1 MAQAAAR
8 PHVRTHAMLVDDAL
22 TPLTAA
28 APVQV
33 TTVNRVARA
42 NNEIELTDEF
52 GATITK
58 VLNEDAAG

>member
-1 MAQAAAR
+1 M
-8 PHVRTHAMLVDDAL
+8 RTHTMLVDDAL

>member
-1 MAQAAAR
+1 M
-8 PHVRTHAMLVDDAL
+8 RTHAILADDGL

-28 APVQV
+28 GPVQV

-52 GATITK
+52 GAAITK
-58 VLNEDAAG
+58 VLNEDAAR